1 MKKLIEYI
9 KKLTESDSNSSS
21 KRFSALYTVV
31 VLMTPTVFIYTS
43 NDNLVMV
50 LTILTAFVSTLFGI
64 SVHQDIKNKQ
74 NKLD

>member
-21 KRFSALYTVV
+21 KRFSALYTVII
-31 VLMTPTVFIYTS
+31 LMTPTVFIYTNS
-43 NDNLVMV
+43 DNIVMV
-50 LTILTAFVSTLFGI
+50 LTILTTFVATLFGI

-74 NKLD
+74 NKID